1 MSAIQTQTML
11 QPALSSEHTTRLAE
25 LTRAYARFDRDCGGL
40 ATVLGGLFA
49 LALFAADLARHG
61 WSWSGL
67 DAFGARPGPPSFLLV
82 LPPFLWLTCRLALG
96 RFWYQRF
103 GRVTTG
109 AGPDPRERART
120 QRLKR
125 LGPVLGL
132 LPLGLL
138 AVRPGAQTGLR
149 AGLVVLLGAGLAFAL
164 PRVAHG
170 RIERVLG
177 VLLFLLP
184 ACFLA
189 GLQNGLG
196 SNAVLLGAALAA
208 VVQGLREH
216 LAWRHLAREL
226 RSARP

>member
-1 MSAIQTQTML
+1 ML
-11 QPALSSEHTTRLAE
+11 QPALPSEHAARLAE
-25 LTRAYARFDRDCGGL
+25 LTRAYARFDRACGGL

-49 LALFAADLARHG
+49 LALFAVDLARHG

-67 DAFGARPGPPSFLLV
+67 DAFGPRPAPISFLLV
-82 LPPFLWLTCRLALG
+82 LLPFLWLTCRLALG
-96 RFWYQRF
+96 RLWYQRF

-109 AGPDPRERART
+109 AGPDPRERARAR
-120 QRLKR
+120 RLKH

-138 AVRPGAQTGLR
+138 AVRPGAQTGVR
-149 AGLVVLLGAGLAFAL
+149 AGLVVLLAAGLAFGL

-170 RIERVLG
+170 RLERALG

-196 SNAVLLGAALAA
+196 SNAILLGAALAA
-208 VVQGLREH
+208 VLQGLREH
-216 LAWRHLAREL
+216 VAWRRLTQEL
-226 RSARP
+226 RSVHP